1 MTSVLT
7 GEMVWVTDKSGE
19 AETTVDK
26 GIALSPPDNGVVSI
40 YDRTG
45 TINEYKTDN
54 YGFNTGEN
62 ILTELTDLFVATVNE
77 KFGETVPAS
86 LTREIS
92 GEMTRQ
98 FLLELAETHDPTAA
112 SGTAVQENI
121 PSNIEEYSGDLA
133 DVLLRTQ
140 DWMCSTI

>member
-1 MTSVLT
+1 MASVLT

-19 AETTVDK
+19 AETTIDK
-26 GIALSPPDNGVVSI
+26 GIALSPPDSGVVQI

-62 ILTELTDLFVATVNE
+62 ILTDLTDLFVATVNE
-77 KFGETVPAS
+77 KFGETVS
-86 LTREIS
+86 ETLTRDIA

-98 FLLELAETHDPTAA
+98 FLLELAETHDPTDS
-112 SGTAVQENI
+112 SGTAVRENI
-121 PSNIEEYSGDLA
+121 PSSIEEYTGDLA

>member
-1 MTSVLT
+1 MASVLT

-19 AETTVDK
+19 AETTIDK
-26 GIALSPPDNGVVSI
+26 GIALSPPDSGVVHI

-54 YGFNTGEN
+54 YGFNIGEN
-62 ILTELTDLFVATVNE
+62 ILTELTDIFVATVNE
-77 KFGETVPAS
+77 KFGETVPEK
-86 LTREIS
+86 LTRDIA

-98 FLLELAETHDPTAA
+98 FLSELAETHDPTAS
-112 SGTAVQENI
+112 SGTAVRENI
-121 PSNIEEYSGDLA
+121 PSSIEEYTGDLA

-140 DWMCSTI
+140 EWMCSTI